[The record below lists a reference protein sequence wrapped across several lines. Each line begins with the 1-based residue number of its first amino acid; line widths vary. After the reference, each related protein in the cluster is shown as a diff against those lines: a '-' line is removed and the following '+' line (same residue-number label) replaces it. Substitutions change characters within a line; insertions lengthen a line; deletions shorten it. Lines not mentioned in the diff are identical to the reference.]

1 MALGGGPGGGP
12 GGGLGGGPGGG
23 RTSSVLLQSF
33 CNVVCNTHVEKDQR
47 LYFKGGLLLFLTLLV
62 EALAVDEPSH
72 YIVHIKR

>member
-33 CNVVCNTHVEKDQR
+33 AMLYVINT
-47 LYFKGGLLLFLTLLV
+47 
-62 EALAVDEPSH
+62 
-72 YIVHIKR
+72 